1 MHKHIDKETDSY
13 TFSTDDDDFKPCR
26 NKISPIKN
34 TESRWRQKCT
44 KDAARNTLKLSVYSC
59 GFLTSN
65 S

>member
-34 TESRWRQKCT
+34 TESRRRQKCT
-44 KDAARNTLKLSVYSC
+44 KDAAWNTLKLSVYSVIS
-59 GFLTSN
+59 GF
-65 S
+65 